1 MELFKQSAGLKRNN
15 TLILGLGNDIL
26 TDDAIGPRLA
36 NDLSHICSDTGTDF
50 VIAGSGGLEIM
61 ELIKDYQRVIII
73 DSIHTS
79 GGKPGDVYYLTPS
92 DFKETSNLSS
102 IHDVS
107 FLAALDLG
115 KMIDYTMPDAIHIIA
130 VEIVEDL
137 EFSERFTPVI
147 EEKYP
152 EILSR
157 VSLILKKILE

>member
-1 MELFKQSAGLKRNN
+1 LKKNN
-15 TLILGLGNDIL
+15 TLILGLGNEIL
-26 TDDAIGPRLA
+26 TDDAIGPRLTG
-36 NDLSHICSDTGTDF
+36 DLSNIYGNTVADF
-50 VIAGSGGLEIM
+50 IIAGSGGLEIM
-61 ELIKDYQRVIII
+61 EMIKGYRRVIII

-79 GGKPGDVYYLTPS
+79 GGKPGDVYHLNPS
-92 DFKETSNLSS
+92 DFKETSHLSN

-130 VEIVEDL
+130 VEIVDAM

-152 EILSR
+152 EILMR
-157 VSLILKKILE
+157 VSLILRKILE